1 MSAPS
6 SRGHALSGLYLIL
19 DSQASRA
26 RPLVEVLKEAASAGA
41 RIFQFRDKTSSPL
54 EMYRQATKLRDIAA
68 AVGALFLVNDRC
80 DIALAVEA
88 DGVHLGQEDL
98 PLSFARTLLGPGRL
112 IGISTHRAD
121 QVKEATTGGADY
133 LGFGPIFRTASKPDH
148 EPVVGLA
155 GLREIRALTPL
166 PVFAIGGVT
175 TGTVQQAIAAGA
187 DGVAVISAIMDAAD
201 VPGTV
206 RAFMAHL
213 PSAGPPAR

>member
-6 SRGHALSGLYLIL
+6 SRRRALHGLYLIL
-19 DSQASRA
+19 DSHASRT

-54 EMYRQATKLRDIAA
+54 ELYRQATHLRDVAA
-68 AVGALFLVNDRC
+68 GVGALFLVNDRC
-80 DIALAVEA
+80 DLALAVDA

-98 PLSFARTLLGPGRL
+98 PLSLARALLGPGKL
-112 IGISTHRAD
+112 IGISAHRAE
-121 QVKEATTGGADY
+121 QVKEATRGGADY
-133 LGFGPIFRTASKPDH
+133 LGFGPIFQTASKPDH

-166 PVFAIGGVT
+166 PVFAIGGVS
-175 TGTVQQAIAAGA
+175 TGTVQQIVAAGA
-187 DGVAVISAIMDAAD
+187 DGVAVISTIMDTAD
-201 VPGTV
+201 IAGTV

-213 PSAGPPAR
+213 P